1 MAQDNLRKESIFGTD
16 GIRGTPGIYPLTDGM
31 IFKIGLSVAKIIQY
45 RRKEGTS
52 CSCVVIGRD
61 TRLTGSRIEAILAD
75 AITFHGIDVYFA
87 GVITT
92 PGLSFLVREKSA
104 HMGIMISASHN
115 KPEDNGI
122 KFFNSR
128 GLKLSRG
135 EEDFMTE
142 VIVSNIIHRPDETRK
157 YRVGQTRN
165 IKKAH
170 AQYVKFL
177 ISTIGGAKLR
187 HLRIA
192 LDCGWGAASGFAA
205 QIYKKLGAAVT
216 SIHDEPKGENI
227 NIGGALKP
235 SYLSDLVIKEKA
247 DIGIALDGD
256 GDRCILVDEKGN
268 VLDGDYILAIMGN
281 YLIDKGGLPQNT
293 IVATVMSNMGLKVS
307 LAQKSAKMIVTD
319 VGDKHVVEAIREN
332 NLTLGGEQ
340 SGHIVFLNHLPSPD
354 GLLTSL
360 QILKVMSDTGK
371 SLSELAGCMSK
382 FPQIL
387 VNVKVKEK
395 IPFSGLPSVYEQLDY
410 YKSKLKD
417 DGRILLRYSGTENL
431 ARVMVEGRDDK
442 LINEIANTLA
452 ETIKKEIGAEPANS
466 G

>member
-1 MAQDNLRKESIFGTD
+1 MNMAQDNLKRDSIFGTD

-31 IFKIGLSVAKIIQY
+31 IFKIGLSVAKIIRYEQ
-45 RRKEGTS
+45 KESAS

-87 GVITT
+87 GVTTT
-92 PGLSFLVREKSA
+92 PELSFLVRDKKS

-122 KFFNSR
+122 KFFNSK
-128 GLKLSRG
+128 GLKLSHQ
-135 EEDFMTE
+135 EEEFMTDI
-142 VIVSNIIHRPDETRK
+142 IVSNIIHRANDKNKSSIGKT
-157 YRVGQTRN
+157 QN
-165 IKKAH
+165 IKRAH
-170 AQYVKFL
+170 APYINFL
-177 ISTIGGAKLR
+177 INSLGGVKPR
-187 HLRIA
+187 SMHVA

-205 QIYKKLGAAVT
+205 QIYRKLGLKVT

-235 SYLSDLVIKEKA
+235 SYLSDLVVKEKA

-281 YLIDKGGLPQNT
+281 YLIDRKELPKNT
-293 IVATVMSNMGLKVS
+293 VVATVMSNMGLKVS
-307 LAQKSAKMIVTD
+307 LAKKNAKVIITD
-319 VGDKHVVEAIREN
+319 VGDKHVVEALRKN

-360 QILKVMSDTGK
+360 QILKVMFDTGK
-371 SLSELAGCMSK
+371 PLSELAGCMKK
-382 FPQIL
+382 FPQVL

-395 IPFSGLPSVYEQLDY
+395 IPFSDLPSVYEHLDY
-410 YKSKLKD
+410 FNNKLKD
-417 DGRILLRYSGTENL
+417 KGRILLRYSGTENL

-442 LINEIANTLA
+442 LINEIASSLA
-452 ETIKKEIGAEPANS
+452 ETIKKEIGQA
-466 G
+466 

>member
-1 MAQDNLRKESIFGTD
+1 MAQNNLKKESIFGTD

-45 RRKEGTS
+45 RQKEGIS

-92 PGLSFLVREKSA
+92 PGLSFMVKEKSS

-122 KFFNSR
+122 KFFNKE
-128 GLKLSRG
+128 GFKLSRG

-157 YRVGQTRN
+157 YRVGQTQN

-177 ISTIGGAKLR
+177 ISTIGGVKLR
-187 HLRIA
+187 GLRIA

-205 QIYKKLGAAVT
+205 QIYKKLGANIT

-235 SYLSDLVIKEKA
+235 SYLADLVIKEKA

-281 YLIDKGGLPQNT
+281 YLIDKKELPQNT
-293 IVATVMSNMGLKVS
+293 LVATVMSNMGLKMS
-307 LAQKSAKMIVTD
+307 LASKGGKVIVTD
-319 VGDKHVVEAIREN
+319 VGDKHVVEALRNN

-371 SLSELAGCMSK
+371 SLSELASCMSK
-382 FPQIL
+382 FPQVL
-387 VNVKVKEK
+387 VNVKVREK
-395 IPFSGLPSVYEQLDY
+395 IPFSDLPSVYEQLDY

-442 LINEIANTLA
+442 LINETANALA
-452 ETIKKEIGAEPANS
+452 ETIKKEIGAS
-466 G
+466 LDTD